1 MDMARTTPAPSL
13 RISLD
18 RARAHWHRRQGL
30 AEPGKGSLE
39 EIVAATSWPR
49 TLGGVDVYLA
59 VRARL
64 PSLRRQELD
73 EAVAQSRLQVIP
85 AVRGCI
91 YLVPR
96 TQVPLVLRIAEDQAR
111 KRSEKELEK
120 VGVPLSEVADVGEAV
135 LKALRKGPLTTDA
148 LRKALPEGVV
158 RSLGEKG
165 KKVGMSSTLPSALRH
180 LEFEGKV
187 ERTLD
192 TGRLDTER
200 YHWRLPAKNPF
211 TGAKVPADAAERNA
225 LLAEIFVR
233 QAGPVS
239 VVDFAAWSALSQRDA
254 RAAIEKVAA
263 VPVAVEGYADEAFVL
278 EKDVAALKEAAPVAT
293 SVSLLSFEDNYLTV
307 HGGPGLLTDPK
318 HHGIKV
324 KKWGNTAGTTLG
336 DAKHVSERT
345 LFDGDRLVGFWEFD
359 PSSGKIVHVTFD
371 PLPPKRKKAVQEMA
385 DSVATFLKEDVGHA
399 RSFSLDTMEQV
410 QERASLIK
418 KM

>member
-1 MDMARTTPAPSL
+1 MARSTPAL
-13 RISLD
+13 TLTLD
-18 RARAHWHRRQGL
+18 RARGHWHRRQGL

-39 EIVAATSWPR
+39 EIVASTSWPR

-64 PSLRRQELD
+64 PSLRRQDLD

-96 TQVPLVLRIAEDQAR
+96 AQVPLVLRFAEDQSR
-111 KRSEKELEK
+111 KRIEKEMEK
-120 VGVPLSEVADVGEAV
+120 VGVPQKELADVGEAV
-135 LKALRKGPLTTDA
+135 IKALRKGPLTTDA

-165 KKVGMSSTLPSALRH
+165 KKVGISSTLPPALRH

-211 TGAKVPADAAERNA
+211 TGAKVPSDVAERNA
-225 LLAEIFVR
+225 RLAEIFLR
-233 QAGPVS
+233 QTGPVAVAS
-239 VVDFAAWSALSQRDA
+239 FAAWSGLSQRDA
-254 RAAIEKVAA
+254 RAAMERLPV
-263 VPVAVEGYADEAFVL
+263 VPVVVEGYDDEAFVL
-278 EKDVAALKEAAPVAT
+278 EQDVAVLKEAVPAAT
-293 SVSLLSFEDNYLTV
+293 SISLLSFEDNYLTF
-307 HGGPGLLTDPK
+307 HGGPGLLTELK
-318 HHGIKV
+318 HHGVKV
-324 KKWGNTAGTTLG
+324 TKWGNTKGTTLG
-336 DAKHVSERT
+336 DVKHVSART
-345 LFDGDRLVGFWEFD
+345 LFDGDKLVGFWEFD
-359 PSSGKIVHVTFD
+359 PSSGTVAFSTFD
-371 PLPPKRKKAVQEMA
+371 PLPPKRKRAVQEQA
-385 DSVATFLKEDVGHA
+385 QSVATFLKDDVGHA
-399 RSFSLDTMEQV
+399 RSFSLDTMEAV
-410 QERASLIK
+410 QERADLIK

>member
-1 MDMARTTPAPSL
+1 MGSKATPSL
-13 RISLD
+13 RITLEH
-18 RARAHWHRRQGL
+18 ARAHWHRQQGL
-30 AEPGKGSLE
+30 AEPGKGSVE

-59 VRARL
+59 VRARI
-64 PSLRRQELD
+64 PTLRRQELD

-96 TQVPLVLRIAEDQAR
+96 TQVPLVLRFAEDQAR
-111 KRSEKELEK
+111 KRSERELEK
-120 VGVPLSEVADVGEAV
+120 VGVPLKEVADVGEAV
-135 LKALRKGPLTTDA
+135 LKALRKGPLMTDA

-200 YHWRLPAKNPF
+200 YHWRLPAKSPF
-211 TGAKVPADAAERNA
+211 TGAKVPNDVAERNA
-225 LLAEIFVR
+225 RVAEIFLK

-239 VVDFAAWSALSQRDA
+239 VGDFADWSGLSQRDA
-254 RAAIEKVAA
+254 RAAFEKLPV
-263 VPVAVEGYADEAFVL
+263 VPVAVEGYSDEAFVL
-278 EKDVAALKEAAPVAT
+278 EQELAMLKEKAPAAT
-293 SVSLLSFEDNYLTV
+293 SMSMLSFEDNYLTF

-318 HHGIKV
+318 HHSLEV
-324 KKWGNTAGTTLG
+324 KKWGNTKGTTLG
-336 DAKHVSERT
+336 DVKHVSART
-345 LFDGDRLVGFWEFD
+345 LFDGDRMVGFWEYD
-359 PSSGKIVHVTFD
+359 PSSKSIVFNTFD
-371 PLPPKRKKAVQEMA
+371 PLPPKRKRAAQELA
-385 DSVATFLKEDVGHA
+385 ERLATFLQDDVGHA
-399 RSFSLDTMEQV
+399 RSFSLDTMEAV
-410 QERASLIK
+410 QERADVIK

>member
-1 MDMARTTPAPSL
+1 MARTASAATAVKIPL
-13 RISLD
+13 E
-18 RARAHWHRRQGL
+18 RARAFWHRRQGL
-30 AEPGKGSLE
+30 AEPGKGNLE
-39 EIVAATSWPR
+39 DFLAATSWPR

-59 VRARL
+59 VRARM
-64 PSLRRQELD
+64 PGMRRQQMD

-96 TQVPLVLRIAEDQAR
+96 PQVPLVLRIAEDQAR
-111 KRSEKELEK
+111 KRMEREMEKAEVK
-120 VGVPLSEVADVGEAV
+120 LSELADVGEAV

-148 LRKALPEGVV
+148 LRKALPEGTV

-165 KKVGMSSTLPSALRH
+165 KKIGVSSTLPPALRH

-192 TGRLDTER
+192 NGRLDTER

-225 LLAEIFVR
+225 RLAEIFVR

-239 VVDFAAWSALSQRDA
+239 VADFAAWSALSQRDA
-254 RAAIEKVAA
+254 RAAIEKIPA

-278 EKDVAALKEAAPVAT
+278 EKDLAELKEPAAPST
-293 SVSLLSFEDNYLTV
+293 SVSMLSFEDNYLTF

-318 HHGIKV
+318 HHKREV
-324 KKWGNTAGTTLG
+324 SKWGNTKGTTIG
-336 DAKHVSERT
+336 DVKHISART
-345 LFDGDRLVGFWEFD
+345 LFDADRMVGFWEFD
-359 PSSGKIVHVTFD
+359 PSSGKVVFATFD
-371 PLPPKRKKAVQEMA
+371 PLPPKRKKAVQEVA
-385 DSVATFLKEDVGHA
+385 EDVATFLKEDLGHA

-410 QERASLIK
+410 QERADLIK

>member
-1 MDMARTTPAPSL
+1 MARTTAPAL
-13 RISLD
+13 RLSLD
-18 RARAHWHRRQGL
+18 RARAFWHQRQGL
-30 AEPGKGSLE
+30 AEPGKGSIE

-64 PSLRRQELD
+64 PGMRRQDLD

-96 TQVPLVLRIAEDQAR
+96 SQVPLVLRVAEDQAR
-111 KRSEKELEK
+111 KRSEREMEK
-120 VGVPLSEVADVGEAV
+120 VGVALTELADVGEAV

-165 KKVGMSSTLPSALRH
+165 KKVGISSTLPPALRH

-187 ERTLD
+187 ERTLEN
-192 TGRLDTER
+192 GRLDTER

-211 TGAKVPADAAERNA
+211 TGAKVPAEAAERNA
-225 LLAEIFVR
+225 RIAEIFVR
-233 QAGPVS
+233 QTGPVT
-239 VVDFAAWSALSQRDA
+239 VADFASWSALSQRDA
-254 RAAIEKVAA
+254 RAAMEQLPV

-278 EKDVAALKEAAPVAT
+278 EKEVAALKEATPAT
-293 SVSLLSFEDNYLTV
+293 SVSMLSFEDNYLTH

-318 HHGIKV
+318 HHGLKV
-324 KKWGNTAGTTLG
+324 KKWGNTQGTTLG
-336 DAKHVSERT
+336 DAKHLSGRT

-359 PSSGKIVHVTFD
+359 PASGKVVFSTFD
-371 PLPPKRKKAVQEMA
+371 PLPPKRKKAAQALA
-385 DSVATFLKEDVGHA
+385 DDVATFLKEDLGHA
-399 RSFSLDTMEQV
+399 RSFSLDSMEAV
-410 QERASLIK
+410 QERADAIK

>member
-1 MDMARTTPAPSL
+1 MGRTVTAAL
-13 RISLD
+13 RIALE

-30 AEPGKGSLE
+30 AEPRKGSLE
-39 EIVAATSWPR
+39 DLVAATSWPR

-59 VRARL
+59 VRARV
-64 PSLRRQELD
+64 PGLRRQELD

-96 TQVPLVLRIAEDQAR
+96 AQVPLMLRFAEDQAR

-120 VGVPLSEVADVGEAV
+120 VGVPLSEVAEVGEAV

-187 ERTLD
+187 ERTLE

-211 TGAKVPADAAERNA
+211 TGAKVPSDVAERNA
-225 LLAEIFVR
+225 RVAELFLR
-233 QAGPVS
+233 QAGPVT
-239 VVDFAAWSALSQRDA
+239 VADFAAWSGLSQRDA
-254 RAAIEKVAA
+254 RAAMAKLST
-263 VPVAVEGYADEAFVL
+263 VPVALEGYSNEAFVL
-278 EKDVAALKEAAPVAT
+278 EQDLEELKEKAPAAT
-293 SVSLLSFEDNYLTV
+293 SVSMLSFEDNYLTF

-318 HHGIKV
+318 HHGRKV
-324 KKWGNTAGTTLG
+324 ARWGNSKGTTLG
-336 DAKHVSERT
+336 DVHHISART
-345 LFDGDRLVGFWEFD
+345 LFDGDRLVGFWEYD
-359 PSSGKIVHVTFD
+359 PSEEAVVFNTFE
-371 PLPPKRKKAVQEMA
+371 PLPPKRKRAVQELA
-385 DSVATFLKEDVGHA
+385 ESVTTFLKEDVGHA
-399 RSFSLDTMEQV
+399 RSFSLDTMEAV
-410 QERASLIK
+410 QERATLVK

>member
-1 MDMARTTPAPSL
+1 MGRTATPAL
-13 RISLD
+13 RITLE
-18 RARAHWHRRQGL
+18 RARAHWHRQQGL

-49 TLGGVDVYLA
+49 TLGGVDVYIA
-59 VRARL
+59 VRARV

-73 EAVAQSRLQVIP
+73 EAVTQSRLQVIP

-96 TQVPLVLRIAEDQAR
+96 TQVPLMLRFAEDQAR

-135 LKALRKGPLTTDA
+135 LKALRKGPLMTDA

-187 ERTLD
+187 ERTLE
-192 TGRLDTER
+192 TGRLDSER

-211 TGAKVPADAAERNA
+211 TGAKVPTDVAERNA
-225 LLAEIFVR
+225 RVAELFLR
-233 QAGPVS
+233 QAGPVT
-239 VVDFAAWSALSQRDA
+239 VADFAAWSGLSQRDA
-254 RAAIEKVAA
+254 RAAVEKLSA
-263 VPVAVEGYADEAFVL
+263 VPVAVEGYSDEAFVL
-278 EKDVAALKEAAPVAT
+278 EQDLATLKEKAPAT
-293 SVSLLSFEDNYLTV
+293 TSMSLLSFDNYLSF
-307 HGGPGLLTDPK
+307 HGGPALLTDPK
-318 HHGIKV
+318 HHGQATKQ
-324 KKWGNTAGTTLG
+324 WGNSKGSTLG
-336 DAKHVSERT
+336 AVTHNSMRT
-345 LFDGDRLVGFWEFD
+345 LFDGDRLVGFWEYD
-359 PSSGKIVHVTFD
+359 PSAEEIVFNTFD
-371 PLPPKRKKAVQEMA
+371 PLPPKRKRTAQELA
-385 DSVATFLKEDVGHA
+385 ASLSTFLKDDVGHA
-399 RSFSLDTMEQV
+399 RSFSLDTMEAV
-410 QERASLIK
+410 QERANLVK